1 MGVAPAGKAGAVTAA
16 PPVVRVDSYDLAANL
31 LRDPRL
37 RPGTTGL
44 IDRLTPD
51 WRRHPS
57 LVLLTEMI
65 VLDMPPRHGAVR
77 AALQDWFG
85 PTAAEGMR
93 DRIHGIVDR
102 LLDGAA
108 AADGAIDFIESFARP
123 LPFTVIGD
131 VIGIPPADHYRVGR
145 RAAALM
151 AAMWHTV
158 PDLTRANGSAVVLD
172 RYFRTL
178 IADARERPGERNLI
192 ADLAAVAGLDDHE
205 IVANLTF
212 LVMGATF
219 TTGDFLGSAMVRALR
234 DPALR
239 DRLRDGVDVD
249 ACVEEALRLDPPIG
263 RLLRN
268 AAADIET
275 GGLRIPAGSLI
286 EFDLIAANRDPERF
300 DDPDAFD
307 PDRRGGR
314 ALSFGYGAH
323 YCAGWAVGK
332 AEAAALLPRFW
343 QRFPD
348 TRLADEPARKEH
360 VILNGYDRVLLDPL
374 RKERP

>member
-1 MGVAPAGKAGAVTAA
+1 MAQAREVGAVTATR
-16 PPVVRVDSYDLAANL
+16 PVVRVDTYDLATTL

-44 IDRLTPD
+44 IDRLTPE

-93 DRIHGIVDR
+93 GRIQGIVDR
-102 LLDGAA
+102 MLDGL
-108 AADGAIDFIESFARP
+108 DGNAGPIDFIERFARP

-131 VIGIPPADHYRVGR
+131 VIGIPEADHYRIGR

-151 AAMWHTV
+151 AAMWHSV

-172 RYFRTL
+172 QYFRKL
-178 IADARERPGERNLI
+178 IAASRERPGERNLI
-192 ADLAAVAGLDDHE
+192 ADLTEVAGLDDHE

-234 DPALR
+234 EPALR
-239 DRLRDGVDVD
+239 DRLRDHADVD

-268 AAADIET
+268 AAADIEI
-275 GGLRIPAGSLI
+275 GGLRIPEGSLI
-286 EFDLIAANRDPERF
+286 EFDLIAANRDPARF
-300 DDPDAFD
+300 DDPAAFD
-307 PDRRGGR
+307 PDRSDGR

-332 AEAAALLPRFW
+332 AEAATLLPEFW
-343 QRFPD
+343 RRFPD
-348 TRLADEPARKEH
+348 TRLVDEPTRKEH
-360 VILNGYDRVLLDPL
+360 VILNGYACVPIDPL
-374 RKERP
+374 SKESS